1 MKHIVK
7 NQNTPVFDQWRIDN
21 LHLQITYENGFQGE
35 PKKDVKN
42 SLLKEQG
49 YICCYCERR
58 LTEDDSHIEHFKP
71 QSNPSVDGLDYTNML
86 CSCQDKLKPGEPRH
100 CGILKGN
107 WFDNN
112 LLISPLDNGC
122 EGRFIY
128 TGDGEIKPATESD
141 VPATKTIEKLGLN
154 IPKLNDMRKNAIK
167 PFLDENLD
175 ELEFSQFVRGYLI
188 KNSDGKFEEF
198 WTTIDYIFA
207 KCGNEGRLI

>member
-1 MKHIVK
+1 M
-7 NQNTPVFDQWRIDN
+7 
-21 LHLQITYENGFQGE
+21 
-35 PKKDVKN
+35 
-42 SLLKEQG
+42 KEQG

-71 QSNPSVDGLDYTNML
+71 QSNPAVDGLDYTNML
-86 CSCQDKLKPGEPRH
+86 CSCQNQLEPGEPRH
-100 CGILKGN
+100 CGILKGK

-128 TGDGEIKPATESD
+128 TGDGEIRPATESD
-141 VPATKTIEKLGLN
+141 VAATKTIEKLGLS

-175 ELEFSQFVRGYLI
+175 ELEFSRFVNGYLI
-188 KNSDGKFEEF
+188 KNSDEMFGEF
-198 WTTIDYIFA
+198 WTTINYIFVHV
-207 KCGNEGRLI
+207 